1 MPIRA
6 IVVAYIRG
14 TGRTALHTKAE
25 LATRYW
31 SPSGSPVNLAIMKD
45 KREMVPPALDLATTG
60 CQPAN
65 PCPRKPSPPGNTQ
78 LPPHHP
84 AVRPT
89 NGWNRTHEETAPTI
103 SFILNESRLPGLALC
118 YRPDKREL
126 RGSGRDRGQPEACC
140 KREYSHGHF
149 RGKVLPP
156 GQSEIQSLQ
165 YQKDGAFA
173 TWCCANI
180 LEPR

>member
-1 MPIRA
+1 MAIRA

-14 TGRTALHTKAE
+14 TGRTALHTKAA
-25 LATRYW
+25 LSTRNW
-31 SPSGSPVNLAIMKD
+31 SPNGSPVNLAIMKD
-45 KREMVPPALDLATTG
+45 KRAMNPPAQDLVTTGRQPCQPLSTETESTWKYATT
-60 CQPAN
+60 PA
-65 PCPRKPSPPGNTQ
+65 P
-78 LPPHHP
+78 P

-103 SFILNESRLPGLALC
+103 SFTLNESRLTGLALC

-126 RGSGRDRGQPEACC
+126 RGSGRDRGQPEACS

-156 GQSEIQSLQ
+156 EAQPVVQSLL
-165 YQKDGAFA
+165 YQLRWGMCHMVLF
-173 TWCCANI
+173 
-180 LEPR
+180 EYS